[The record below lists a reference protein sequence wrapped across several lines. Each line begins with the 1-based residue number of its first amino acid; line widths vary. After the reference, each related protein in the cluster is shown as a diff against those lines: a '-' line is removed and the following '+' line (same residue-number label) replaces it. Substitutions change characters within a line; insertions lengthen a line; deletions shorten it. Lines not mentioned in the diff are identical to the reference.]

1 MAATGGR
8 PAFAAALTIPFFQ
21 DNLLKDESND
31 ISRKFSN
38 FYYPILRTLR
48 ILRIKSRD
56 SDNSRKKVMPKYAT
70 P

>member
-31 ISRKFSN
+31 ISRKIFE
-38 FYYPILRTLR
+38 ILLP
-48 ILRIKSRD
+48 
-56 SDNSRKKVMPKYAT
+56 NSEHPEDLANQISGF
-70 P
+70 